1 MSHALAPRLPRE
13 PQLLALTP
21 LLRALLE
28 DFTQRRVGH
37 MEDEWDARQGELFI
51 EKLARTRCQ
60 PSYLPQSRDRLLAP
74 LLAALQA
81 APEDNR
87 TLVEWARALHTTE
100 RTLAR
105 RCQKELG
112 MSLGQWRTRLRLVK
126 ALDWLRGEM
135 PVQEIAWRLG
145 YASTSAFIAMFQ
157 REQGCAPQRYR
168 QQLGQPVA

>member
-1 MSHALAPRLPRE
+1 
-13 PQLLALTP
+13 
-21 LLRALLE
+21 
-28 DFTQRRVGH
+28 
-37 MEDEWDARQGELFI
+37 
-51 EKLARTRCQ
+51 
-60 PSYLPQSRDRLLAP
+60 

-157 REQGCAPQRYR
+157 REQGCAPSAIASSWANPWPEPHERAPAGALVDHGMGLEEAEGLMSWLTSR
-168 QQLGQPVA
+168 FLVFW

>member
-1 MSHALAPRLPRE
+1 MPVR
-13 PQLLALTP
+13 
-21 LLRALLE
+21 
-28 DFTQRRVGH
+28 
-37 MEDEWDARQGELFI
+37 GELFI

-157 REQGCAPQRYR
+157 REQGCAPSAIASSWANPWPEPHEKGRPQAP
-168 QQLGQPVA
+168 LWITGWA

>member
-1 MSHALAPRLPRE
+1 
-13 PQLLALTP
+13 
-21 LLRALLE
+21 
-28 DFTQRRVGH
+28 
-37 MEDEWDARQGELFI
+37 
-51 EKLARTRCQ
+51 
-60 PSYLPQSRDRLLAP
+60 

-81 APEDNR
+81 APVDNR

-112 MSLGQWRTRLRLVK
+112 MNLGQWRTRLRLVK